1 MSVPRTLQ
9 MNHVL
14 IVDDNEEMTDLM
26 VRILE
31 TFGPDRMTL
40 YIANDP
46 LTIRVPLEVDLV
58 IADYNMPGA
67 TGVEVI
73 EGVRR
78 IHPDVR
84 AIMVT
89 GYADV
94 QIAAEAVN
102 RARVDHFL
110 TKPFDP
116 EELVAVVAEILA
128 EKRTADL
135 RSRSFDRAQRLI
147 EPSD

>member
-14 IVDDNEEMTDLM
+14 IVDDDEEMTDTM

-31 TFGPDRMTL
+31 TLGPDRMTL

-46 LTIRVPLEVDLV
+46 LTIRVPLEVDLIV
-58 IADYNMPGA
+58 ADYSMPGA
-67 TGVEVI
+67 SGVEVI

-84 AIMVT
+84 AILVT
-89 GYADV
+89 GYSDLE
-94 QIAAEAVN
+94 IAAEAIN

-110 TKPFDP
+110 TKPFNA
-116 EELVAVVAEILA
+116 EELVTVVAEVLA

-135 RSRSFDRAQRLI
+135 RTRSFSRAQRLLK
-147 EPSD
+147 PSD